1 MEKLRLWPS
10 DNDILKTIKL
20 SRYLACELAEY
31 AGMIQPID
39 LPVEI
44 NRLNVIIESDDDEI
58 SIPNKSNS
66 ENELDALENGDA
78 NVSMAIQH
86 ASNQVKNL
94 IQEDNWEEQNF
105 MDSFN
110 KGHTQLNLIN
120 QFDNNLS
127 VINCGDSGKC
137 FYLLHI

>member
-1 MEKLRLWPS
+1 VP
-10 DNDILKTIKL
+10 
-20 SRYLACELAEY
+20 
-31 AGMIQPID
+31 
-39 LPVEI
+39 
-44 NRLNVIIESDDDEI
+44 I
-58 SIPNKSNS
+58 SIVTTNN
-66 ENELDALENGDA
+66 ENELDALENDDA

-110 KGHTQLNLIN
+110 EGYTQLNLIN

-137 FYLLHI
+137 FFITSYLIIIILDEC